1 MVLSFDGRVVA
12 TSRRSGSRRD
22 VAPWRFV
29 SGLLRSRHDSEAGGD
44 IDITRSGRFHYGNAF
59 SFFDIEAATTTCL
72 SQEPLPC
79 RVSPKS
85 LPFAG
90 RQA

>member
-12 TSRRSGSRRD
+12 TSRRSGRRGD

-29 SGLLRSRHDSEAGGD
+29 SGLLRSRHDSEAGRD
-44 IDITRSGRFHYGNAF
+44 TDITQSGQFHDRNPF
-59 SFFDIEAATTTCL
+59 SFVDIEAATTTCS
-72 SQEPLPC
+72 SQEPLPS

-85 LPFAG
+85 LPAAG